1 MHMICNLTH
10 GILVTCIY
18 CPLDTHNVFNY
29 IIDNTFQMI
38 GEASLETFYWCC
50 TIVFSEGFVKNSQ
63 KVQQTITNLEQNLT
77 TGESFKEYMNTKN

>member
-1 MHMICNLTH
+1 
-10 GILVTCIY
+10 
-18 CPLDTHNVFNY
+18 
-29 IIDNTFQMI
+29 MI

-63 KVQQTITNLEQNLT
+63 KVQQTITNLEQNLM